1 MSSFCNLT
9 TAYSGDEMDKLDK
22 MARILNNKRKE
33 QIKTTS
39 GDFDRQQNQIKNTVE
54 QMKNNHGFNF
64 FKEQELHN
72 DKDEQ
77 LMGINEH
84 TEHTEDAIKSVGLNS
99 LISDDSEYSTI
110 SSLSSDLDGSNISI
124 GSNRSNVSNIS
135 NRSISTSS
143 NASDCISTDNI
154 SLDSISSDNK
164 MLNHISNCK
173 KCRIKILKLVK
184 NRKKKKKHQH
194 INTDMDMDI
203 DDKEILPSSGK
214 NQKKEFVIMYFVS
227 ILIVFIIDLII
238 RFVKV

>member
-84 TEHTEDAIKSVGLNS
+84 NEDDVVKSVGLNS

-110 SSLSSDLDGSNISI
+110 SSLSSDLDI
-124 GSNRSNVSNIS
+124 SNVSNVSNAS
-135 NRSISTSS
+135 NRS

-184 NRKKKKKHQH
+184 NRKKKE
-194 INTDMDMDI
+194 
-203 DDKEILPSSGK
+203 KETP
-214 NQKKEFVIMYFVS
+214 Y
-227 ILIVFIIDLII
+227 
-238 RFVKV
+238 